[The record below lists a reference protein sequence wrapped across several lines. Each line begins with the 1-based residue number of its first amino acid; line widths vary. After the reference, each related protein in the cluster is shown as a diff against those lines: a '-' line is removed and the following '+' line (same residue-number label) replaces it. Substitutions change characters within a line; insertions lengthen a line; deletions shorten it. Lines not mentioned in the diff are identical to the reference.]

1 MRFIFAFV
9 TGALLAA
16 SPAFAADDSGWYV
29 GAGLGN
35 FALSSEA
42 IDISEGGLEINTGRD
57 FDGSDFAFK
66 ILGGWQL
73 NKYIAFEAEYFD
85 GGSPDDS
92 FNFSYADVDFDV
104 DGQITLEADTTGW
117 VFSGLGILPIGESFN
132 VFAKLG
138 FVMWDVDGKLKI
150 KGSGTYLGESG
161 DFKGSGSLGSES
173 GTDFAWGVGGTWN
186 ITDNM
191 GLRAEYQQFEISDFN
206 SVDLATASF
215 IYKF

>member
-16 SPAFAADDSGWYV
+16 SPAMAAEDSGFYV

-35 FALSSEA
+35 FALSSEG
-42 IDISEGGLEINTGRD
+42 IDINEAGLQVNTGRD

-85 GGSPDDS
+85 GGTPDDK
-92 FNFSYADVDFDV
+92 FDFSYDDGKFSAD
-104 DGQITLEADTTGW
+104 GSITLEADTTGW
-117 VFSGLGILPIGESFN
+117 ILSGVGIWPLGESFN

-138 FVMWDVDGKLKI
+138 LVMWNVDGKLRV
-150 KGSGTYLGESG
+150 KGSGVDIDGPFDIDERM
-161 DFKGSGSLGSES
+161 SLGSED
-173 GTDFAWGVGGTWN
+173 GTDFAWGIGGTWN

-191 GLRAEYQQFEISDFN
+191 GLRAEYQQFELDEFN
-206 SVDLATASF
+206 NVNLATASF

>member
-16 SPAFAADDSGWYV
+16 SPAMAAEDSGFYV

-35 FALSSEA
+35 FALSSES
-42 IDISEGGLEINTGRD
+42 IDIDEGGLQVNTGRD

-73 NKYIAFEAEYFD
+73 NKYIAFEGEYFD
-85 GGSPDDS
+85 GGTPDDK
-92 FNFSYADVDFDV
+92 FDFSYDDGELVAD
-104 DGQITLEADTTGW
+104 GGITIEGDTTGW
-117 VFSGLGILPIGESFN
+117 VLSALGIWPFGDSFN

-138 FVMWDVDGKLKI
+138 FVMWNVDGKLKI
-150 KGSGTYLGESG
+150 KGSGTYLGKPVSIDESV
-161 DFKGSGSLGSES
+161 SLGSED
-173 GTDFAWGVGGTWN
+173 GTDFAWGIGGTWN

-191 GLRAEYQQFEISDFN
+191 GLRAEYQQFELDDFN
-206 SVDLATASF
+206 NVNLATASF